1 MAINP
6 TTNSTSSSGDATFGK
21 NSSLN
26 EVDVDD
32 FLKLMIAELQNQD
45 PLNPL
50 DNDELIAQFSQIR
63 SVGATEKLTSTL
75 DSVLLGQNISSA
87 TNLIGAEIDGISDDG
102 DKVTG
107 MVERITVAN
116 GQPKLHLD
124 LRPRGAASSDGGE
137 MEAGQYEYRVVWE
150 QGSQQFGLDPLMTD
164 DGRNGAI
171 AIKGRAGVDQAV
183 TLSNLPASTSTRRVY
198 RREVGEEQF
207 RLVGTIADNKA
218 ATFVD
223 TKNKGGATTVL
234 SGSFQQV
241 TSQREFEVSLK
252 NVGEIRPPQ
261 SVTPAPTPDDDE
273 TDETERDEY
282 EPTGRPAF
290 PADDTE

>member
-1 MAINP
+1 MTQIPNV
-6 TTNSTSSSGDATFGK
+6 NSSSSSSFGK

-102 DKVTG
+102 DTVTG
-107 MVERITVAN
+107 VVERVTVAN

-124 LRPRGAASSDGGE
+124 LRPRGAASSDDGE
-137 MEAGQYEYRVVWE
+137 MESGKYEYRVVWE
-150 QGSQQFGLDPLMTD
+150 QGGQQYGLDPLMTS

-171 AIKGRAGVDQAV
+171 AIGGRANVDEAV
-183 TLSNLPASTSTRRVY
+183 KLSNLPATNSTRRVY
-198 RREVGEEQF
+198 RREVGDEQF
-207 RLVGTIADNKA
+207 KLVGTITDNKA
-218 ATFVD
+218 ATYVD
-223 TKNKGGATTVL
+223 TKSQDAATTVL
-234 SGSFQQV
+234 TGTFQQV

-261 SVTPAPTPDDDE
+261 VVTPAPTPDDDE
-273 TDETERDEY
+273 TDESDRDAY
-282 EPTGRPAF
+282 EPAGRPAF
-290 PADDTE
+290 PADET

>member
-1 MAINP
+1 MTQIPNV
-6 TTNSTSSSGDATFGK
+6 NSSSGTSFGK
-21 NSSLN
+21 NTSLN

-75 DSVLLGQNISSA
+75 ESVLLGQNISSA

-102 DKVTG
+102 DTVTG
-107 MVERITVAN
+107 VVERVTVAN

-124 LRPRGAASSDGGE
+124 LRPRGAAAPEFGE

-150 QGSQQFGLDPLMTD
+150 QGGQQYGLDPLMTS

-171 AIKGRAGVDQAV
+171 AIGGRAGVDEAV
-183 TLSNLPASTSTRRVY
+183 RLSNLPATTSTRRVY
-198 RREVGEEQF
+198 RREVGDEQF
-207 RLVGTIADNKA
+207 KLVGTITDNK
-218 ATFVD
+218 TSTYTD
-223 TKNKGGATTVL
+223 TKSKNAATTVL
-234 SGSFQQV
+234 TGSFQQV

-261 SVTPAPTPDDDE
+261 VVAPAPSTDDEEEIEREDYRPAGRPAMPSDE
-273 TDETERDEY
+273 TDNT
-282 EPTGRPAF
+282 
-290 PADDTE
+290 

>member
-1 MAINP
+1 MTQIPNV
-6 TTNSTSSSGDATFGK
+6 NSSSGTSFGK
-21 NSSLN
+21 NTSLN

-75 DSVLLGQNISSA
+75 ESVLLGQNISSA

-102 DKVTG
+102 DTVTG
-107 MVERITVAN
+107 VVERVTVAG

-124 LRPRGAASSDGGE
+124 LRPRGAASPEAGE

-150 QGSQQFGLDPLMTD
+150 QKGQLYGLDPLMTS

-171 AIKGRAGVDQAV
+171 AIGGRTGVDEAV
-183 TLSNLPASTSTRRVY
+183 KLSNLPATTSTRRVY
-198 RREVGEEQF
+198 RREVGDEQF
-207 RLVGTIADNKA
+207 KLVGTITDNK
-218 ATFVD
+218 TSTYVD
-223 TKNKGGATTVL
+223 AKSKNAATTVL
-234 SGSFQQV
+234 TGSFQAV

-261 SVTPAPTPDDDE
+261 TVAPVPSTDDDE
-273 TDETERDEY
+273 IEREDY
-282 EPTGRPAF
+282 RPGARPAL
-290 PADDTE
+290 PSEETDNT

>member
-1 MAINP
+1 MTQIPNV
-6 TTNSTSSSGDATFGK
+6 TSSSGGTFGK
-21 NSSLN
+21 TTSLN
-26 EVDVDD
+26 EVTVDD

-75 DSVLLGQNISSA
+75 ESVLLGQNIASA
-87 TNLIGAEIDGISDDG
+87 TNLIGAEIDGLSDDG
-102 DKVTG
+102 DTVTG
-107 MVERITVAN
+107 IVERITVAN

-124 LRPRGAASSDGGE
+124 LRPRGAAATVPGE
-137 MEAGQYEYRVVWE
+137 MEAGTYEYRVVWE
-150 QGSQQFGLDPLMTD
+150 QGGSQFGLDPLMTD

-198 RREVGEEQF
+198 RREVGEENF
-207 RLVGTIADNKA
+207 RLVGTITDNKA
-218 ATFVD
+218 ATFTD
-223 TKNKGGATTVL
+223 TKTKTGATTVL
-234 SGSFQQV
+234 TGTFQQV

-252 NVGEIRPPQ
+252 NVGEIRPPKT
-261 SVTPAPTPDDDE
+261 TPAPTPSPDE
-273 TDETERDEY
+273 DEDTD
-282 EPTGRPAF
+282 PTDRSAYAPAGRGALNGQ
-290 PADDTE
+290 